1 MKSLLVLGLFFDL
14 LGVVLIAMGAVM
26 QGGSVLRS
34 LRERSKDS
42 FDYDVQQRPWSAR
55 VLLRLGAKLGVAK
68 SGAQREPPLYRAFP
82 CMVYGFLWLIIGL
95 LLQLFVALAGL
106 IRLPQ

>member
-1 MKSLLVLGLFFDL
+1 MKSLLVLGLFLDL
-14 LGVVLIAMGAVM
+14 LGVVLVGMGAVM
-26 QGGSVLRS
+26 QGASALRS

-55 VLLRLGAKLGVAK
+55 RLLMLGAKLGGAK

-82 CMVYGFLWLIIGL
+82 FIVYGFLLLIIGL
-95 LLQLFVALAGL
+95 LLQLFVALDGI